1 MRILIAT
8 SYGFNPRMRNFIEF
22 IIARLLAKNGWD
34 VIAFAEPEGERDE
47 FYTTD
52 KISVLKVSNIF
63 KKFLLLLKKFL
74 FEKPDV
80 VHIFNMRN
88 NHTGIITSIFCKLFR
103 IPCVFTE
110 YGLLHDHYLV
120 ADRDNPYPLKDKL
133 IKDGPIFSF
142 FKILRDLKLK
152 NNFRN
157 YAFHFAL
164 SRANELIFISKH
176 NLEIADILGF
186 KKVRYLPHIFD
197 ENRWSEDAIEGRN
210 EKIEIVRKYADCNLI
225 LFIGQIKLRKGWD
238 IILEAMGHLDK
249 NLKAKLIFITAT
261 SDSEPPE
268 LKEKIDKLGIRDN
281 VIFLGKVDGQPLK
294 EIYELANVVVVPSRY
309 EGFGLAVTEAW
320 EMEKPVIA
328 SDVPAI
334 NEHLVNEVN
343 GLSFPP
349 EDSVSLART
358 IERILKDSDLRQK
371 ITEGGLKTIEKLKS
385 KESQN
390 QWLNFYENLLKK
402 SDFAIFI
409 SIVL

>member
-22 IIARLLAKNGWD
+22 TVARLLAKNGWQ
-34 VIAFAEPEGERDE
+34 VSAFAEPENGEGE
-47 FYTTD
+47 FCVID
-52 KISVLKVSNIF
+52 QIRVFKISGIF
-63 KKFLLLLKKFL
+63 KRFFILLKKFL
-74 FEKPDV
+74 FEKPDI

-88 NHTGIITSIFCKLFR
+88 NHMGIIACILCKIFKV
-103 IPCVFTE
+103 PCVFTE

-120 ADRDNPYPLKDKL
+120 SDRDNPYPLKDKL

-142 FKILRDLKLK
+142 FKILRDFKLK

-164 SRANELIFISKH
+164 SRANELVFISKH
-176 NLEIADILGF
+176 NLEIANILGF

-197 ENRWSEDAIEGRN
+197 ENRWSEDAIKGRN
-210 EKIEIVRKYADCNLI
+210 EKIEIVRKYADRNLI

-238 IILEAMGHLDK
+238 IMLEALRHLDK

-268 LKEKIDKLGIRDN
+268 LKEKINRLGVRDD
-281 VIFLGKVDGQPLK
+281 VIFLGKVDGPPLK

-320 EMEKPVIA
+320 EMKKPVVA

-334 NEHLVNEVN
+334 NEHLVNEAN
-343 GLSFPP
+343 GLSVPP
-349 EDSVSLART
+349 EDSLSLARA
-358 IERILKDSDLRQK
+358 IERILKDPDLRQK
-371 ITEGGLKTIEKLKS
+371 ITGGGLNTLEKLKS

-390 QWLNFYENLLKK
+390 QWLDFYGKLTSKT
-402 SDFAIFI
+402 
-409 SIVL
+409 